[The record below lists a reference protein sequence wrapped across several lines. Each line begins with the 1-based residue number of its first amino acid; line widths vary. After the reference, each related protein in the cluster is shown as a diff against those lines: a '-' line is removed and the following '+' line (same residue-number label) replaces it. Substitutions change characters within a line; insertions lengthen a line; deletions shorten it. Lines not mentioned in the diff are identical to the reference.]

1 MDKPPMGDT
10 RTKAERLADAEML
23 TGDDEARK
31 KGTKAGGR
39 YDQVQRDLAIYRAHL
54 KSVSHYDLAEIYGI
68 TPQTVAGIVRRM
80 RRENQRLSTM
90 DPVEVVEELT
100 SQVDAALSDL
110 AAVAAKEKGSVRV
123 TAITSRLNGLLAKGK
138 WLQATGILP
147 AQANEL
153 RVHLD
158 GTNIAQQVIAV
169 LNSRGLLDDPE
180 VTKELLQATGVEP
193 EVIDGWAEEMPLDD
207 E

>member
-1 MDKPPMGDT
+1 
-10 RTKAERLADAEML
+10 
-23 TGDDEARK
+23 
-31 KGTKAGGR
+31 
-39 YDQVQRDLAIYRAHL
+39 
-54 KSVSHYDLAEIYGI
+54 
-68 TPQTVAGIVRRM
+68 M
-80 RRENQRLSTM
+80 RRENQRLSKM